1 MALSNLKSAYSFYT
15 KTPPGFKP
23 NDSVNDTDFQYKDDL
38 TAVTVEA
45 GFTNYG
51 SLIRFRNRRS
61 KDDFTISG
69 QGTSTRIQQLGTGTK
84 FPIGPKGQ
92 VHDFDILRGGFSLK
106 NKYQDSYG
114 PLLTAGLADT
124 YTKDSPIDDMYN
136 IVKVRDVASR
146 RAYARE
152 PFILRGIQRN
162 DNSDPQRFGPTI
174 TADIPRGGLLTN
186 LNRTA
191 LDVARLAKFSITP
204 KGLLFHLKQF
214 GQQLMNPNVENV
226 FGEAPRNPFLPN
238 STKLYTPIN
247 LMANV
252 IGADKGLRFRRHG
265 LLPAGSNK
273 VSPGRYEDV
282 HKFRD
287 KPDTDPKANNRL
299 KKLSGELGIET
310 SIERQI
316 KFVDAPFSTPSL
328 TETLTDVAD
337 KAAAIKKSALA
348 KLGELLGFK
357 GQVINTLTGITG
369 PASIGGLGR
378 TTIRRA
384 VDTPNEQQK
393 FKELHGKDNYK
404 PIQSDASK
412 ENTKKLKG
420 EKDAITEKYKSGLA
434 APVEKTD
441 FDGISIKKPDPDPL
455 TRSKPEDQTPLIAK
469 YKTLSYGQ
477 ISKEATK
484 RTTNKKGVFD
494 FRTNKKYDY
503 GTDTPIDDIIGKGLN
518 NDHEKDIIE
527 TKIVDSKLGTM
538 RFLSYITNLSDS
550 LGQDIELDDI
560 AGTGNLEKGAKQNPI
575 TRQISLGLIVSARN
589 AEELSTIYKTLEK
602 YRSMIATPSD
612 RRGRTKLTVGNFL
625 NNLDIYPTT
634 IETGWDTEYTFDLT
648 EKVPYTLNI
657 DLEFLVEKASSRH
670 YSLGYKG

>member
-146 RAYARE
+146 RSYARE
-152 PFILRGIQRN
+152 PFILRGIQR
-162 DNSDPQRFGPTI
+162 DENSDPQRFGPTI

-191 LDVARLAKFSITP
+191 LDVARISKFMITP
-204 KGLLFHLKQF
+204 KGLLFNIKQV
-214 GQQLMNPNVENV
+214 GQQLMNPNVEGLNGMPGKI
-226 FGEAPRNPFLPN
+226 FNPN

-247 LMANV
+247 LMAN
-252 IGADKGLRFRRHG
+252 IAGADKGLRFRRHG
-265 LLPAGSNK
+265 ILPIGSA
-273 VSPGRYEDV
+273 PGMPGKYEDV
-282 HKFRD
+282 FKQRGSLNPN
-287 KPDTDPKANNRL
+287 KKITNNRL
-299 KKLSGELGIET
+299 VRLGEELGIFDIT
-310 SIERQI
+310 RQQI
-316 KFVDAPFSTPSL
+316 DF
-328 TETLTDVAD
+328 
-337 KAAAIKKSALA
+337 KANEFELLNTRNLGRVSNLMQRGVN
-348 KLGELLGFK
+348 KLRKVLGFK
-357 GQVINTLTGITG
+357 GEVINTLTGITG
-369 PASIGGLGR
+369 PGSIGGIGR
-378 TTIRRA
+378 TTITRA
-384 VDTPNEQQK
+384 VNTAVEQSKFNSSEEDTREFRNVKRVNSTDEETRETTGKKSETAGFPLKDVDKN
-393 FKELHGKDNYK
+393 FELNNYSSDNFNAGGKDTNDL
-404 PIQSDASK
+404 PIG
-412 ENTKKLKG
+412 N
-420 EKDAITEKYKSGLA
+420 
-434 APVEKTD
+434 
-441 FDGISIKKPDPDPL
+441 IK
-455 TRSKPEDQTPLIAK
+455 A

-477 ISKEATK
+477 ISKEATT
-484 RTTNKKGVFD
+484 RIGNPARVFD

-527 TKIVDSKLGTM
+527 TKIVDSKLGTI

-550 LGQDIELDDI
+550 LGQDIELIDVS
-560 AGTGNLEKGAKQNPI
+560 GTGDVEGGPKQNPI
-575 TRQISLGLIVSARN
+575 TREISLGLIVAARN
-589 AEELSTIYKTLEK
+589 AEELSTIYKTLES
-602 YRSMIATPSD
+602 YRKLLATIKDD
-612 RRGRTKLTVGNFL
+612 RGITKLTVGNL
-625 NNLDIYPTT
+625 VKNQSVYPVSMSTT
-634 IETGWDTEYTFDLT
+634 WDTEYTFDLT
-648 EKVPYTLNI
+648 EKVPYALNI
-657 DLEFLVEKASSRH
+657 DLEFIVETVRIN

>member
-114 PLLTAGLADT
+114 PLSTAGLADT

-186 LNRTA
+186 INRMA
-191 LDVARLAKFSITP
+191 LDVARISKFMITP
-204 KGLLFHLKQF
+204 KGLLFNIKQV
-214 GQQLMNPNVENV
+214 GQQLMNPNVEGLNGMPGKI
-226 FGEAPRNPFLPN
+226 FNPN

-247 LMANV
+247 LMAN
-252 IGADKGLRFRRHG
+252 IAGADKGLRFRRHG
-265 LLPAGSNK
+265 ILPIGSA
-273 VSPGRYEDV
+273 PGMPGKYEDV
-282 HKFRD
+282 FKQRGSLNPN
-287 KPDTDPKANNRL
+287 KKITNNRL
-299 KKLSGELGIET
+299 VRLGEELGIFDIT
-310 SIERQI
+310 RQQI
-316 KFVDAPFSTPSL
+316 DF
-328 TETLTDVAD
+328 
-337 KAAAIKKSALA
+337 KANEFELLNTRNLGRVSNLMQRGVN
-348 KLGELLGFK
+348 KLRKVLGFK
-357 GQVINTLTGITG
+357 GEVINTLTGITG
-369 PASIGGLGR
+369 PGSIGGIGR
-378 TTIRRA
+378 TTITRA
-384 VDTPNEQQK
+384 VNTAVEQSKFNSSEEDTREFRNVKRVNSTDEETRETTGKKSETAGFPLKDVDKN
-393 FKELHGKDNYK
+393 FELNNYSSDNFNAGGKDTNDL
-404 PIQSDASK
+404 PIG
-412 ENTKKLKG
+412 N
-420 EKDAITEKYKSGLA
+420 
-434 APVEKTD
+434 
-441 FDGISIKKPDPDPL
+441 IK
-455 TRSKPEDQTPLIAK
+455 A

-477 ISKEATK
+477 ISKEAKK

-503 GTDTPIDDIIGKGLN
+503 GTDTPIEDIVGKGLN

-527 TKIVDSKLGTM
+527 TKITDSKLGTM

-550 LGQDIELDDI
+550 LGQDIELDD
-560 AGTGNLEKGAKQNPI
+560 TGGSGEMERGAKQSPI

-589 AEELSTIYKTLEK
+589 AEELSTIYKTLET
-602 YRSMIATPSD
+602 YRRMISTPAD
-612 RRGRTKLTVGNFL
+612 KRGRTKLTVGNFI

-657 DLEFLVEKASSRH
+657 DLEFLVEKVSTRQ

>member
-114 PLLTAGLADT
+114 PLSTAGLADT

-186 LNRTA
+186 INRMA
-191 LDVARLAKFSITP
+191 LDVARISKFMITP
-204 KGLLFHLKQF
+204 KGLLFNIKQV
-214 GQQLMNPNVENV
+214 GQQLMNPNVEGLNGMPGKI
-226 FGEAPRNPFLPN
+226 FNPN

-247 LMANV
+247 LMAN
-252 IGADKGLRFRRHG
+252 IAGADKGLRFRRHG
-265 LLPAGSNK
+265 ILPIGSA
-273 VSPGRYEDV
+273 PGMPGKYEDV
-282 HKFRD
+282 FKQRGSLNPN
-287 KPDTDPKANNRL
+287 KKITNNRL
-299 KKLSGELGIET
+299 VRLGEELGIFDIT
-310 SIERQI
+310 RQQI
-316 KFVDAPFSTPSL
+316 DF
-328 TETLTDVAD
+328 
-337 KAAAIKKSALA
+337 KANEFELLNTRNLGRVSNLMQRGVN
-348 KLGELLGFK
+348 KLRKVLGFK
-357 GQVINTLTGITG
+357 GEVINTLTGITG
-369 PASIGGLGR
+369 PGSIGGIGR
-378 TTIRRA
+378 TTITRA
-384 VDTPNEQQK
+384 VNTAVEQSKFNSSEEDTREFRNVKRVNSTDEETRETTGKKSETAGFPLKDVDKN
-393 FKELHGKDNYK
+393 FELNNYSSDNFNAGGKDTNDL
-404 PIQSDASK
+404 PIG
-412 ENTKKLKG
+412 N
-420 EKDAITEKYKSGLA
+420 
-434 APVEKTD
+434 
-441 FDGISIKKPDPDPL
+441 IK
-455 TRSKPEDQTPLIAK
+455 A

-477 ISKEATK
+477 ISKEAKK

-503 GTDTPIDDIIGKGLN
+503 GTDTPIEDIVGKGLN

-527 TKIVDSKLGTM
+527 TKITDSKLGTM

-550 LGQDIELDDI
+550 LGQDIELDD
-560 AGTGNLEKGAKQNPI
+560 TGGSGEMERGAKQSPI

-589 AEELSTIYKTLEK
+589 AEELSTIYKTLET
-602 YRSMIATPSD
+602 YRRMISTPAD
-612 RRGRTKLTVGNFL
+612 KRGRTKLTVGNFI

-657 DLEFLVEKASSRH
+657 DLEFIVEKVSTRQ

>member
-146 RAYARE
+146 RSYARE
-152 PFILRGIQRN
+152 PFILRGIQRD

-186 LNRTA
+186 INRMA
-191 LDVARLAKFSITP
+191 LDVARISKFMITP
-204 KGLLFHLKQF
+204 KGLLFNIKQV
-214 GQQLMNPNVENV
+214 GQQLMNPNVEGVNGKPGKI
-226 FGEAPRNPFLPN
+226 FNPN

-247 LMANV
+247 LMAN
-252 IGADKGLRFRRHG
+252 IAGADKGLRFRRHG
-265 LLPAGSNK
+265 ILPIGSA
-273 VSPGRYEDV
+273 PGMPGKYEDV
-282 HKFRD
+282 FKQRGSLNPN
-287 KPDTDPKANNRL
+287 KKITNNRL
-299 KKLSGELGIET
+299 VRLGEELGILDE
-310 SIERQI
+310 IKRQI
-316 KFVDAPFSTPSL
+316 EAVDSSQKEPSKIESL
-328 TETLTDVAD
+328 MNKAKAGVD
-337 KAAAIKKSALA
+337 KLRSK
-348 KLGELLGFK
+348 LGFK

-369 PASIGGLGR
+369 PASIGGIGR
-378 TTIRRA
+378 TTITRA
-384 VDTPNEQQK
+384 VNSEQEQNT
-393 FKELHGKDNYK
+393 FKGNQLSNYK
-404 PIQSDASK
+404 PPISDSANES
-412 ENTKKLKG
+412 TTKLKG
-420 EKDAITEKYKSGLA
+420 TQDIFGQYNGLRGR
-434 APVEKTD
+434 VEEVD
-441 FDGISIKKPDPDPL
+441 FDGIGTSPL
-455 TRSKPEDQTPLIAK
+455 KETDTEQKSKNEDQTPLIAK

-477 ISKEATK
+477 IKKEAIT
-484 RTTNKKGVFD
+484 RTGNPARVFD

-518 NDHEKDIIE
+518 NDHEKDIIV

-538 RFLSYITNLSDS
+538 KFLSYVTNLSDN
-550 LGQDIELDDI
+550 LGQDIELIDVS
-560 AGTGNLEKGAKQNPI
+560 GTGEAEGGPKQNPI
-575 TRQISLGLIVSARN
+575 TREISLGLIVAARN
-589 AEELSTIYKTLEK
+589 AEELSTIYKTLES
-602 YRSMIATPSD
+602 YRKLLATIKD
-612 RRGRTKLTVGNFL
+612 DRGRTKLTVGNL
-625 NNLDIYPTT
+625 VKNQSVYPVSMSTT
-634 IETGWDTEYTFDLT
+634 WDTEYTFDLT
-648 EKVPYTLNI
+648 EKVPYALNI
-657 DLEFLVEKASSRH
+657 DLEFIVETVGIN